1 MAEGSRSIKRFSD
14 TELQAMVTR
23 YERALFAGT
32 STHRDVVKLIAAE
45 RELLRR
51 EAKRM
56 RQTVR
61 EERSA
66 RTASSS
72 EGWLAVSP
80 AAPGNPKT
88 PEAV

>member
-51 EAKRM
+51 EAKRT

-72 EGWLAVSP
+72 EGWLAVKP
-80 AAPGNPKT
+80 AAPANPKT